1 MTTSPALQK
10 NLHTFKKLARAGA
23 VILALGLLS
32 SSLVTSLMAEPA
44 TSPRARDQARAT
56 RTAAPKAG
64 GQDER
69 LTIPQ
74 HVRVSGNGV
83 VEPAS
88 RAVELSAEVPGV
100 IAQVLVRE
108 GQHVKAGDPLVKL
121 SEGTLAAAL
130 DAAEADVA
138 VARAQL
144 TRAQNGPRALEIR
157 EQEAQARAA
166 RAQAAQSA
174 ESLKRNA
181 PLFKQGVLSAEEFDR
196 IKRQTEQLDATASAA
211 EARARLTRQGTRRED
226 ITIARAQ
233 LKAAEARAA
242 QARRELERRTV
253 RAPLD
258 AEVLQLKR
266 RPGEYTQPGAEA
278 LAVLG
283 DTRALRVRLDI
294 DERDIGRVRVGDRA
308 LIQAIPFPDKLFGGQ
323 VVEIGRRMGRK
334 NVRTDDPTER
344 VDTKIL
350 EILITLDDP
359 GELLPGLR
367 VRGYLQDGE
376 ASGTKTP

>member
-1 MTTSPALQK
+1 MTTSTDNKQERAQRLRG
-10 NLHTFKKLARAGA
+10 LARAGG
-23 VILALGLLS
+23 VVLVLGLLS
-32 SSLVTSLMAEPA
+32 SSLITSLMAEPA
-44 TSPRARDQARAT
+44 TSPRDKDRERAT
-56 RTAAPKAG
+56 RTASPKAG

-69 LTIPQ
+69 LLIPQ
-74 HVRVSGNGV
+74 GVRVSGNGV

-108 GQHVKAGDPLVKL
+108 GQRVRAGDPLVKL

-130 DAAEADVA
+130 DAAAADVA
-138 VARAQL
+138 IARAQL
-144 TRAQNGPRALEIR
+144 DRARNGPRPLEIR

-166 RAQAAQSA
+166 RAQATLSA
-174 ESLKRNA
+174 ERLKRNA
-181 PLFKQGVLSAEEFDR
+181 PLLKQGVLSAEEFNQL
-196 IKRQTEQLDATASAA
+196 KRQAEQLDAAADAA

-226 ITIARAQ
+226 VAIARAQ

-242 QARRELERRTV
+242 QARSELERRTV

-283 DTRALRVRLDI
+283 DTSALRVRLDI
-294 DERDIGRVRVGDRA
+294 DERDIGRVRVGDQA
-308 LIQAIPFPDKLFGGQ
+308 LIQAIPFPDKLFKGQ

-350 EILITLDDP
+350 EILIALDDP
-359 GELLPGLR
+359 GALLPGLR
-367 VRGYLQDGE
+367 VRGYLQGGDP
-376 ASGTKTP
+376 KR